1 MARTIKQMVIGFH
14 GIDFGIWTL
23 SYICD
28 SNKMM
33 KFGGDCLSTT
43 EKKSFDR
50 KKIDKNL
57 SLITYQSLIEW
68 TIV

>member
-1 MARTIKQMVIGFH
+1 MVIGFH

-43 EKKSFDR
+43 EKKIVCFFSFSFFFV
-50 KKIDKNL
+50 L
-57 SLITYQSLIEW
+57 F
-68 TIV
+68 

>member
-1 MARTIKQMVIGFH
+1 MVIGFH

-43 EKKSFDR
+43 EKKSYVFFR
-50 KKIDKNL
+50 LAFFCFIL
-57 SLITYQSLIEW
+57 EI
-68 TIV
+68 